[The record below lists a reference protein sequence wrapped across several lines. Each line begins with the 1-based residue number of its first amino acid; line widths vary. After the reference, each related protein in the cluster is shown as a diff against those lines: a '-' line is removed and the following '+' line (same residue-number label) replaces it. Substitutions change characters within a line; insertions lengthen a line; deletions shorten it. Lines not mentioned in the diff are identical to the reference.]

1 MYRNEQA
8 ELFRADKERAEQ
20 LAVYDQNIAQAMA
33 DCDRYRHT
41 ARVGET
47 NEERMYAM
55 RCLEYAENCIER
67 LKIRRRMLINDML
80 NLQETS

>member
-1 MYRNEQA
+1 MFRNKQA

-20 LAVYDQNIAQAMA
+20 LAIYDQNISEAMA

-41 ARVGET
+41 ARVGQT

-55 RCLEYAENCIER
+55 RCLEYNENCIER

-80 NLQETS
+80 QLEGES